1 MKLLKIEFNRIKEVI
16 EKEVF
21 ITKDKEKI
29 AHWDGTETKWLFD
42 FRRVIMNADVL
53 DDLGEI
59 FWDKFKTEYPFQ
71 VGGIEVAAIPLIT
84 AFVLKCKEKKSPAN
98 GFFIRKSRKKDGLM
112 KMIEG
117 RVTDEKIILVDDIIN
132 TGKSFIR
139 QVEVIESLGK
149 KVHTVFAILRFRDT
163 EYYKYFHERGI
174 KVVSLFTLDDF
185 KDSLNVTNRVEKKEL
200 PIAIPFKA
208 EWYFKSE
215 HPNYYYVV
223 PKSAPVI
230 DAEKLY
236 FGSDSGIF
244 WALNQ
249 SDGSVAWKYKVGFHA
264 KGKYIFSSPVMYKN
278 LVYFGA
284 YDGNFYA
291 LDKETGKRK
300 WVCMDADWIGSSPC
314 VAPALGLVFI
324 GLEFGLWNKKGG
336 VVALDAET
344 GKKRW
349 EYFMPGLVHSSPAY
363 SEENNI
369 IVCGS
374 NNYSVYGFN
383 AKNGKPLWEFKTEGE
398 IKESFAFDDARGV
411 VVFGSHDSYIYILK
425 TKTGE
430 IVHKIKTNEAI
441 YSTPLVYEG
450 RAYIASLDKILY
462 CVNLDTGAIAWKFTT
477 NGRIFAS
484 PEMIDDK
491 LYIGS
496 NDGRL
501 YELDPQT
508 GKNTAFFQATERIT
522 NKIAYNNK
530 TQRFFVPTFANEIY
544 CLEKS
549 TDSPTREKDFDS
561 KKGESQADCDSP

>member
-1 MKLLKIEFNRIKEVI
+1 MRGDNKIQALRVVI
-16 EKEVF
+16 ERQVF
-21 ITKDKEKI
+21 ITKDKE
-29 AHWDGTETKWLFD
+29 HMVQNDGSPTAWLFD
-42 FRRVIMNADVL
+42 FRRVLMNTDVL
-53 DDLGEI
+53 DNVGEL
-59 FWDKFKTEYPFQ
+59 FWKLFKKEYPFQ
-71 VGGIEVAAIPLIT
+71 IGGIEVAAIPLII
-84 AFVLKCKEKKSPAN
+84 VLTLKARKMGEKVN
-98 GFFIRKSRKKDGLM
+98 GFFIRKSRKKTGLLR
-112 KMIEG
+112 MIEG
-117 RVTDEKIILVDDIIN
+117 SVTDEKIIIVDDILN
-132 TGKSFIR
+132 TGGSCIR

-149 KVHTVFAILRFRDT
+149 KVDTIFVILRFRDM

-185 KDSLNVTNRVEKKEL
+185 KDSLDVSNLAGKKEL
-200 PIAIPFKA
+200 PVAMPFKQD
-208 EWYFKSE
+208 WCFKSE
-215 HPNYYYVV
+215 NPNYYYVV
-223 PKSAPVI
+223 PKSAPTI
-230 DAEKLY
+230 DDTRLY

-244 WALNQ
+244 WAINQ

-264 KGKYIFSSPVMYKN
+264 NGKYIFSSPVIYKN

-300 WVCMDADWIGSSPC
+300 WLFMDADWIGSSPC
-314 VAPALGLVFI
+314 VAPVLGLVFV

-336 VVALDAET
+336 IVALDAET
-344 GKKRW
+344 GKKKW
-349 EYFMPGLVHSSPAY
+349 EYFMSGLVHSSPAY
-363 SEENNI
+363 SEKNNVV
-369 IVCGS
+369 VCGS

-383 AKNGKPLWEFKTEGE
+383 AKNGKLLWEFKTGGE
-398 IKESFAFDDARGV
+398 VKASFAFDDSRGV
-411 VVFGSHDSYIYILK
+411 MVFGSHDSYIYILK

-441 YSTPLVYEG
+441 YSTPLVYEE

-484 PEMIDDK
+484 PEIVDGK

-508 GKNTAFFQATERIT
+508 GKNTAFFQAVERIT
-522 NKIAYNNK
+522 NKIAYNPK
-530 TQRFFVPTFANEIY
+530 TERFFVPTFANEIY
-544 CLEKS
+544 CLTKM
-549 TDSPTREKDFDS
+549 
-561 KKGESQADCDSP
+561 ESSAD